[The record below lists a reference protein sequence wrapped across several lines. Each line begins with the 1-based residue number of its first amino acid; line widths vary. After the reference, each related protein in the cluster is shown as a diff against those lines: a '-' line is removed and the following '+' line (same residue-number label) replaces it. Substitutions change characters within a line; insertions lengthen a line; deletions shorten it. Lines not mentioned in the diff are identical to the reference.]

1 MASRA
6 SVLKHPIH
14 PMLVPFPIGLWIFS
28 LVSDIIYGLGWGGPI
43 WNDMAFY
50 TMAGGIVGG
59 LAAAVPGLV
68 DYWSMSD
75 PEPKKIAK
83 MHMIL
88 NVTIVGIFIVNL
100 WLRTTLAPDA
110 RLPLILSFLGV
121 ILLGLSGW
129 LGGELVYVHG
139 VAVESSPPGGDK
151 PKPVPRT
158 GMGR

>member
-28 LVSDIIYGLGWGGPI
+28 LVSDIIYGFGWGGPL
-43 WNDMAFY
+43 WNDIAFY

-59 LAAAVPGLV
+59 LAAAVPGLI

-75 PEPKKIAK
+75 PQPAKIAK
-83 MHMIL
+83 IHMIL
-88 NVTIVGIFIVNL
+88 NVAIVGLFLVNL
-100 WLRTTLAPDA
+100 WLRTTLAPEA
-110 RLPLILSFLGV
+110 TLPVILSAVGVAGLGV
-121 ILLGLSGW
+121 SGW

-139 VAVESSPPGGDK
+139 IGVEPSPPSAGGRM
-151 PKPVPRT
+151 PKS